1 MVKQNLRCRCGH
13 ARWLFR
19 LKANRTEWKRTYK
32 IDILRQSKDR
42 KDRPSV
48 QTVEDKI
55 ALVTGS
61 SRGLG
66 KNTALCLAGTV
77 AGVIVHYRSDRKAAA
92 RVVKEIEAKG
102 KLSAC
107 FAADLTK
114 EEQALS
120 LVRKAEEK
128 FGRIDILV
136 NNFGPMLVKHWEKL
150 DSEDWDCMFYSNLG
164 SAYFCLRAV
173 LPGMRKR
180 RWGRIINLGFSRV
193 EQLVAYRDI
202 LPYAVAKTGLLIL
215 TRSVAVSVASE
226 GITVNM
232 VSPGLMEGGILPKD
246 RNIPAGRLGRFEDV
260 SHAVQF
266 LISGKAQYINGA
278 NLVVSGGW
286 KV

>member
-1 MVKQNLRCRCGH
+1 MQNL
-13 ARWLFR
+13 
-19 LKANRTEWKRTYK
+19 
-32 IDILRQSKDR
+32 D
-42 KDRPSV
+42 
-48 QTVEDKI
+48 DKI

-66 KNTALCLAGTV
+66 KDIALCLADKV
-77 AGVIVHYRSDRKAAA
+77 AGVIVHLGSNWKAAA
-92 RVVKEIEAKG
+92 HVVKQVETKG

-114 EEQALS
+114 EEQAFS
-120 LVRKAEEK
+120 LIRRAEEK
-128 FGRIDILV
+128 FGRIDILI

-150 DSEDWDCMFYSNLG
+150 NSEDWDRMFRSNLG
-164 SAYFCLRAV
+164 SAYFCLRAA

-193 EQLVAYRDI
+193 EQLVAYRYI

-215 TRSVAVSVASE
+215 TRSVAMSVASE

-246 RNIPAGRLGRFEDV
+246 RNIPAGRLGRFEDI

-266 LISGKAQYINGA
+266 LVSEEAQYITGT